1 MQTVQ
6 FWQLIDQ
13 SRQQATAQNQTHAQ
27 ALSEILNPL
36 SVAEI
41 IAFEHLFT
49 RYFHEAYDWKLWAA
63 AYLIHGGCSDDG
75 FMDFR
80 AWLIAQGETTYQ
92 NVLAHPD
99 VLAEMIEDEDDL
111 YVLESQDIW
120 SVAVNV
126 YQDKTGSDNMPN
138 DDEAVF
144 PTKPKGQTWEEE
156 DLAELLPN
164 LYQKFE

>member
-1 MQTVQ
+1 MQTAQ

-13 SRQQATAQNQTHAQ
+13 SRQQATAQNQTHAE

-92 NVLAHPD
+92 KVLAHPD
-99 VLAEMIEDEDDL
+99 LLAEMVEDEDDL
-111 YVLESQDIW
+111 YVKQAQTTCPAPIMTKQRFPPNPK
-120 SVAVNV
+120 ARHGKK
-126 YQDKTGSDNMPN
+126 KTWLNYC
-138 DDEAVF
+138 
-144 PTKPKGQTWEEE
+144 PTCIKSLNKHI
-156 DLAELLPN
+156 LSL
-164 LYQKFE
+164 

>member
-1 MQTVQ
+1 MKLPL
-6 FWQLIDQ
+6 LICDD
-13 SRQQATAQNQTHAQ
+13 
-27 ALSEILNPL
+27 
-36 SVAEI
+36 
-41 IAFEHLFT
+41 
-49 RYFHEAYDWKLWAA
+49 Y
-63 AYLIHGGCSDDG
+63 SDDG

-80 AWLIAQGETTYQ
+80 AWFIAQGETTYQ

-99 VLAEMIEDEDDL
+99 LLAEMVEDEDDL

-126 YQDKTGSDNMPN
+126 YQDKTGSDDMPI
-138 DDEAVF
+138 DEETAF
-144 PTKPKGQTWEEE
+144 PSEPKGQTWEEE